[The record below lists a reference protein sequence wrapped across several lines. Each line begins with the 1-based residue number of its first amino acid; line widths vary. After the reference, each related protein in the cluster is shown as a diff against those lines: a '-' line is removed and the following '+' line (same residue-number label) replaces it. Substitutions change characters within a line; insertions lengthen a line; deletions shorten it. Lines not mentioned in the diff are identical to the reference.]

1 MTTVGNCVFSRTDAS
16 GMEILHAVI
25 LGIVQG
31 VGEFLP
37 ISSSGHL
44 VIVGAL
50 LDQSSGT
57 QSDDAGK
64 LLMNV
69 VLHTGTLFSILIV
82 YRNELFA
89 LYRQPKVCLLIVL
102 ASIPAGLLGI
112 LAKDIFAEVF
122 ATPLVAGIAL
132 FVTAGL
138 LVGGQ
143 RLERN
148 ELNYDQLTFGKAIV
162 IGLFQAAA
170 LVPGIS
176 RSGSTISG
184 GLALG
189 LKRDAAAAFSFLMA
203 VPVIGG
209 AALLEMKDIVS
220 GELVV
225 SNPVPL
231 LAGGITA
238 FLVGLLTLRW
248 LVSLIARGRLYW
260 FAYYCVGAGTATVVW
275 QLVESVT
282 SIPQ

>member
-1 MTTVGNCVFSRTDAS
+1 
-16 GMEILHAVI
+16 MEILHAVI

>member
-1 MTTVGNCVFSRTDAS
+1 M
-16 GMEILHAVI
+16 
-25 LGIVQG
+25 
-31 VGEFLP
+31 
-37 ISSSGHL
+37 
-44 VIVGAL
+44 
-50 LDQSSGT
+50 
-57 QSDDAGK
+57 
-64 LLMNV
+64 
-69 VLHTGTLFSILIV
+69 
-82 YRNELFA
+82 
-89 LYRQPKVCLLIVL
+89 
-102 ASIPAGLLGI
+102 
-112 LAKDIFAEVF
+112 
-122 ATPLVAGIAL
+122 
-132 FVTAGL
+132 
-138 LVGGQ
+138 
-143 RLERN
+143 
-148 ELNYDQLTFGKAIV
+148 

-225 SNPVPL
+225 SNPIPL

>member
-1 MTTVGNCVFSRTDAS
+1 
-16 GMEILHAVI
+16 MEILHAII

-44 VIVGAL
+44 VIVGAI

-57 QSDDAGK
+57 ESDDASK
-64 LLMNV
+64 LLLNV
-69 VLHTGTLFSILIV
+69 ILHAGTLLSILIV
-82 YRNELFA
+82 YRNELFK
-89 LYRQPKVCLLIVL
+89 LRQQPRVCVLIVL

-112 LAKDIFAEVF
+112 LAKDFLEEVF
-122 ATPLVAGIAL
+122 ATPMIAGCAL
-132 FVTAGL
+132 FVTAAL

-148 ELNYDQLTFGKAIV
+148 ELDYDQLSFGNALA
-162 IGLFQAAA
+162 IGLCQAFA

-209 AALLEMKDIVS
+209 AVLLKTGEVVS
-220 GELVV
+220 GDLVIDD
-225 SNPVPL
+225 PL
-231 LAGGITA
+231 PLIVGGITA
-238 FLVGLLTLRW
+238 FVVGLVTLRW
-248 LVSLIARGRLYW
+248 LVALIAKGRLYW
-260 FAYYCVGAGTATVVW
+260 FAYYCVAVGTATICW
-275 QLVESVT
+275 QLIQSVT
-282 SIPQ
+282 AIAE